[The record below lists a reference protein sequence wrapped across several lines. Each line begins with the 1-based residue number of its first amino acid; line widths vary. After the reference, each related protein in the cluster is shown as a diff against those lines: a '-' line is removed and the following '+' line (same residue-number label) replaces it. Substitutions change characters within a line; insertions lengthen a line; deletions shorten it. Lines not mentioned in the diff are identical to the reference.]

1 MLRLT
6 LARGDVWQGVRHR
19 LGFIFCLVSVL
30 LFTNIAWAQKGDPQ
44 QKILIG
50 TTGIQMATFPVMI
63 TKARGFYRDEGLDVE
78 LVVMR
83 PDLAIKAV
91 VTGDVHFST
100 PFTNAIRAAMSGYP
114 MRMLMALMTGTDH
127 SLVVKPSIKR
137 IEDLKGKK
145 LAVSA
150 PGATPDVSTRII
162 LKKYGL
168 VPDID
173 TTILFM
179 SGGSTLRFAAV
190 QGGSVDGA
198 LMSSPYNKMLV
209 KEGFRE
215 LVYMKDLI
223 NIPFNG
229 LAANTKFIKGNPQLV
244 TKVIRATLRGIRFFK
259 HNKEES
265 LKIMSQ
271 SFNFKDKEIA
281 RLVYDSSVP
290 LFPDTG
296 IPSETA
302 MSETMESGKE
312 TQGITREV
320 SISEVAD
327 WSFAQRAYKELPSK
341 P

>member
-1 MLRLT
+1 MFRSNLAKGISWKRVHYRL
-6 LARGDVWQGVRHR
+6 AFFVV
-19 LGFIFCLVSVL
+19 VL
-30 LFTNIAWAQKGDPQ
+30 CCFSASRSWAQ

-50 TTGIQMATFPVMI
+50 TTGIQMATLPLMI
-63 TKARGFYRDEGLDVE
+63 TNTKGYYRDEGLDVE

-127 SLVVKPSIKR
+127 SLVVKSSIKR
-137 IEDLKGKK
+137 IEELKGKK

-168 VPDID
+168 VPDVD
-173 TTILFM
+173 TTIMFM

-209 KEGFRE
+209 KQGFKE

-229 LAANTKFIKGNPQLV
+229 LAANSNFIKSNSEAV
-244 TKVIRATLRGIRFFK
+244 AKVIKATLRGIRFIK
-259 HNKEES
+259 QNKDET
-265 LKIMSQ
+265 LKIMSKA
-271 SFNFKDKEIA
+271 FNFKDREIA
-281 RLVYDSSVP
+281 GLVYDDAVP
-290 LFPDTG
+290 LFPETG
-296 IPSETA
+296 IPSEAA
-302 MSETMESGKE
+302 MRETMESGKE
-312 TQGITREV
+312 IQGIARTV
-320 SISEVAD
+320 AITEVAD
-327 WSFAQRAYKELPSK
+327 WSFAQKAFRELQSK
-341 P
+341 D

>member
-1 MLRLT
+1 MAIPRLAPTEVKTCFLFAT
-6 LARGDVWQGVRHR
+6 LCV
-19 LGFIFCLVSVL
+19 I
-30 LFTNIAWAQKGDPQ
+30 LFTVAVAGPAWGQRTDNPRKV
-44 QKILIG
+44 LIG

-63 TKARGFYRDEGLDVE
+63 TKSQGFYRDEGLEVD

-91 VTGDVHFST
+91 VTGDVHFAT

-137 IEDLKGKK
+137 VEDLKGKK

-150 PGATPDVSTRII
+150 PGATPDASTRII

-168 VPDID
+168 VPDVD

-209 KEGFRE
+209 QQGFRE

-229 LAANTKFIKGNPQLV
+229 LSANTKFIKSNPEIV
-244 TKVIRATLRGIRFFK
+244 ARTIRATLRGILFIK
-259 HNKEES
+259 QNKDES
-265 LKIMSQ
+265 LKFMSQ
-271 SFNFKDKEIA
+271 SFGFKDREIA
-281 RLVYDSSVP
+281 SLVYDAALP
-290 LFPDTG
+290 LFPDSG
-296 IPSETA
+296 IPSDA
-302 MSETMESGKE
+302 SMRETMEAGKE
-312 TQGITREV
+312 IQGIARE
-320 SISEVAD
+320 ISVAEVAD
-327 WSFAQRAYKELPSK
+327 WSFAQKAYKELQAK
-341 P
+341 K

>member
-1 MLRLT
+1 MFSLS
-6 LARGDVWQGVRHR
+6 LARGGRWKRFHR
-19 LGFIFCLVSVL
+19 RVGLVIFGFVL
-30 LFTNIAWAQKGDPQ
+30 LFTNTGWAQ
-44 QKILIG
+44 QKMLIG

-63 TKARGFYRDEGLDVE
+63 TKAKGYYRDEGLDVE

-100 PFTNAIRAAMSGYP
+100 PFTNAVRAAMSGYP

-162 LKKYGL
+162 LKKFGL
-168 VPDID
+168 VPDVD

-209 KEGFRE
+209 KQGFKE

-229 LAANTKFIKGNPQLV
+229 LAANTKFIKSNPESV
-244 TKVIRATLRGIRFFK
+244 AKVIKATLRGIRFIK
-259 HNKEES
+259 HNRDET
-265 LKIMSQ
+265 LRIMSQ
-271 SFNFKDKEIA
+271 AFNFKDKEIA
-281 RLVYDSSVP
+281 GLVYDGAVP

-296 IPSETA
+296 IPSEAA
-302 MSETMESGKE
+302 MRETMESGKE
-312 TQGITREV
+312 IQGIVRQV

-327 WSFAQRAYKELPSK
+327 WSFAQRAFKELASK
-341 P
+341 Q